1 MFALDSLAA
10 AISRAALAFS
20 EQRARMGG
28 ARKPKAKKKPGKV
41 GRVNK
46 FKNAAGAGCGT
57 GAGGFKAGNN
67 CQKEDGIPNK
77 TQSPYSALKQPNA
90 KAAKQKAAA
99 MKQKAAIKQAKKL
112 AKDKQTSIQAK
123 RKKAAIRKKEKDAKA
138 AESAKQR
145 ADALAKKKAEMLK
158 VIRKKRANEK
168 LNILGDKTVDV
179 QQISKNKAQKA
190 SQFLKVV
197 DGRPDADVYGSAAK
211 EMVDSV
217 RRAKKSPQCQ
227 GNSVGLCSYIS
238 EDVANRLSERFKN
251 RKHIEVL
258 QHMPPGKDHASV
270 VIVNH
275 KEKTATEVDIDE
287 KKYQRRT
294 KGGKFIKIKDPNITD
309 KDVEFK
315 DLDYKQFDY
324 NRASPFAKELAESK
338 AAAIAKTAA
347 TGKPAPYRK
356 PTSPEAP
363 DPPSPTPNP
372 KDLTI
377 VKPLGGST
385 GAKLAKDAVGNQYV
399 IKGGNSAEHIRSE
412 SAADELY
419 RAAGVNVP
427 KQQVHDTPD
436 GPQKV
441 AEFIK
446 GKTLQELK
454 ETNPKQYEAAV
465 KRLRKDFVVDVL
477 LGNRDVVGMNL
488 DNIVVGKGGKVFRV
502 DNGGSLTFRAQGKQK
517 DFGPD
522 ADEINTLRD
531 PTVNPSAASV
541 FGRLTDKEVSA
552 QINALMKKK
561 QAVLAAA
568 PNQQIR
574 EALEKRFDSL
584 AKWQADFKK
593 ATKASNKPKPS
604 STDAS
609 DELTANV
616 PAGVPKQTGKGWSW
630 KARQQ
635 LASKIEPSLAAEE
648 KGAILAWGGSSSSF
662 KAQDRQHGAD
672 AASKG
677 SQYYKNFVSAVS
689 KLPQFLGGT
698 AYRGM
703 VSVPKTQVER
713 WLKEGMFRHS
723 YEDAWDNTTHASMS
737 TSKRKS
743 ISSFTGDHHSQGRVL
758 IKVSKTKRAKDSSG
772 LIKNHPTEEEVVA
785 LPGAKYKIRGTHFII
800 GKKGGALGFKYG
812 KKVSE
817 SEWAAA
823 VASTG
828 VSYSG
833 GYDPHKDGRVIRV
846 IEVEEIW

>member
-1 MFALDSLAA
+1 MSPLDRLLA

-28 ARKPKAKKKPGKV
+28 MRKPKAKKRPGKV

-46 FKNAAGAGCGT
+46 FKNSAGTGCGT

-67 CQKEDGIPNK
+67 CQKEDGVPNK

-123 RKKAAIRKKEKDAKA
+123 QKKAALRKKEKEAKA
-138 AESAKQR
+138 AEEAKQR
-145 ADALAKKKAEMLK
+145 AEALAKKKAEMLK

-179 QQISKNKAQKA
+179 QQINKNKALAA
-190 SQFLKVV
+190 SKKLEVV
-197 DGRPDADVYGSAAK
+197 GTP
-211 EMVDSV
+211 
-217 RRAKKSPQCQ
+217 KS
-227 GNSVGLCSYIS
+227 
-238 EDVANRLSERFKN
+238 
-251 RKHIEVL
+251 
-258 QHMPPGKDHASV
+258 
-270 VIVNH
+270 
-275 KEKTATEVDIDE
+275 
-287 KKYQRRT
+287 
-294 KGGKFIKIKDPNITD
+294 
-309 KDVEFK
+309 
-315 DLDYKQFDY
+315 
-324 NRASPFAKELAESK
+324 LAQEIAEAK
-338 AAAIAKTAA
+338 AAAAAKTAA
-347 TGKPAPYRK
+347 AGKPAPYKR
-356 PTSPEAP
+356 PDTPPPP
-363 DPPSPTPNP
+363 DPPSPTPDP

-385 GAKLAKDAVGNQYV
+385 GAKLAKDAAGNQYV
-399 IKGGNSAEHIRSE
+399 IKGGNSAGHIRNE

-454 ETNPKQYEAAV
+454 VSNPKQYEAAV
-465 KRLRKDFVVDVL
+465 KRLRKDFVVDAL

-522 ADEINTLRD
+522 VDEINTLRD

-541 FGRLTDKEVSA
+541 FGRLTDKEVST
-552 QINALMKKK
+552 QISALMKKK

-568 PNQQIR
+568 PNQQLR

-593 ATKASNKPKPS
+593 AAKASNKPKPS
-604 STDAS
+604 STDVS

-635 LASKIEPSLAAEE
+635 LASKIEPSLALEE
-648 KGAILAWGGSSSSF
+648 KGAISAWGGSSSSF

-672 AASKG
+672 APSKG
-677 SQYYKNFVSAVS
+677 SQYYKNFVAAIS

-703 VSVPKTQVER
+703 VGVPRTQVER

-785 LPGAKYKIRGTHFII
+785 LPGAKYKIKETYFII
-800 GKKGGALGFKYG
+800 GKKGGAMGFKYG

-817 SEWAAA
+817 SEWASA
-823 VASTG
+823 VAKTG
-828 VSYSG
+828 ISYSG

-846 IEVEEIW
+846 IDVEEIW

>member
-1 MFALDSLAA
+1 
-10 AISRAALAFS
+10 
-20 EQRARMGG
+20 MGG
-28 ARKPKAKKKPGKV
+28 MRKPKAKKRPGKV

-46 FKNAAGAGCGT
+46 FKNSAGTGCGT

-67 CQKEDGIPNK
+67 CQKEDGVPN
-77 TQSPYSALKQPNA
+77 SPQKPYIAKSFAQKGKSGKAASLPATKEALAAKAEALKGI
-90 KAAKQKAAA
+90 QKSSKIAAA
-99 MKQKAAIKQAKKL
+99 
-112 AKDKQTSIQAK
+112 
-123 RKKAAIRKKEKDAKA
+123 RKKAAIRKKEKEAKA
-138 AESAKQR
+138 AEESKQR
-145 ADALAKKKAEMLK
+145 AEALAKKKAEMLK

-179 QQISKNKAQKA
+179 QQINKNKALAA
-190 SQFLKVV
+190 SKKLEVV
-197 DGRPDADVYGSAAK
+197 GTP
-211 EMVDSV
+211 
-217 RRAKKSPQCQ
+217 KS
-227 GNSVGLCSYIS
+227 
-238 EDVANRLSERFKN
+238 
-251 RKHIEVL
+251 
-258 QHMPPGKDHASV
+258 
-270 VIVNH
+270 
-275 KEKTATEVDIDE
+275 
-287 KKYQRRT
+287 
-294 KGGKFIKIKDPNITD
+294 
-309 KDVEFK
+309 
-315 DLDYKQFDY
+315 
-324 NRASPFAKELAESK
+324 LAQEIAEAK
-338 AAAIAKTAA
+338 AAAAAKTAA
-347 TGKPAPYRK
+347 AGKPAPYKR
-356 PTSPEAP
+356 PDTPPPP

-385 GAKLAKDAVGNQYV
+385 GAKLAKDAAGNQYV
-399 IKGGNSAEHIRSE
+399 IKGGNSADHIRNE

-454 ETNPKQYEAAV
+454 VSNPKQYEAAV
-465 KRLRKDFVVDVL
+465 KRLRKDFVVDAL

-522 ADEINTLRD
+522 VDEINTLRD

-541 FGRLTDKEVSA
+541 FGRLTDKEVST

-593 ATKASNKPKPS
+593 AAKASNKPKPS
-604 STDAS
+604 STDVS

-635 LASKIEPSLAAEE
+635 LASKIEPSLTSDE
-648 KGAILAWGGSSSSF
+648 KQSITSWGGSSGPF
-662 KAQDRQHGAD
+662 KTQDKQHGAD
-672 AASKG
+672 APTKG
-677 SQYYKNFVSAVS
+677 SPYYKNFVSALA
-689 KLPQFLGGT
+689 KLPQFIGGT
-698 AYRGM
+698 VYRGM
-703 VSVPKTQVER
+703 KNVSQSQVDR

-723 YEDAWDNTTHASMS
+723 FEDAWDNTTHASMS
-737 TSKRKS
+737 TSRKKGMY
-743 ISSFTGDHHSQGRVL
+743 FTEGGTFGRILV
-758 IKVSKTKRAKDSSG
+758 KVSKTKRAKDSSG
-772 LIKNHPTEEEVVA
+772 LIKSHPTEEEVFA
-785 LPGAKYKIRGTHFII
+785 LPGAKYKIRRTYFMVAKGGGAF
-800 GKKGGALGFKYG
+800 GLKKGT
-812 KKVSE
+812 KVSE
-817 SEWAAA
+817 SEIAA
-823 VASTG
+823 VVAKSG
-828 VSYSG
+828 VAYSSG
-833 GYDPHKDGRVIRV
+833 GYNPHKDSRLVRVL
-846 IEVEEIW
+846 EVEEIW